1 MMECKLSEITN
12 TAKVLVQNYWNR
24 RNGRIGLI
32 LPVRDSCF
40 SKASDRWLRS
50 GYLLMTERTSEQA
63 TLMIKIKAAV
73 PLI

>member
-12 TAKVLVQNYWNR
+12 TAKVLVQNYWNG

-32 LPVRDSCF
+32 PVGDSCF
-40 SKASDRWLRS
+40 CKASDRWLRS
-50 GYLLMTERTSEQA
+50 GYLLMIERALGQA
-63 TLMIKIKAAV
+63 TLMIKMKAAA